1 VFVGK
6 GVVYDTGG
14 LSLKP
19 SDGMMTMKCDMG
31 GAAAA
36 IGAIYAAA
44 AAGLPV
50 WTVALVPATDNRP
63 DGNAIVP
70 GDVITISDGTTV
82 EVLNTDAEGRLIL
95 SDALVYAKK
104 YTPEV
109 VIDLAT
115 LTGAASRAIG
125 KYGIVAMTNTDAHFS
140 DLKTCGN
147 SVHERLVEFP
157 LWDEYAD
164 MLKSDIADM
173 KNIGGAIAG
182 ANTAGKFL
190 EKFTDYPWI
199 HLDIAG
205 PAFLDAPDSYR
216 GKGGTGSGL
225 RLLFE
230 YLKNKAKA

>member
-1 VFVGK
+1 MLTKALSIRPCLLWEYTKGHVNKQPVVFVGK

-95 SDALVYAKK
+95 SDA
-104 YTPEV
+104 
-109 VIDLAT
+109 
-115 LTGAASRAIG
+115 
-125 KYGIVAMTNTDAHFS
+125 F
-140 DLKTCGN
+140 
-147 SVHERLVEFP
+147 
-157 LWDEYAD
+157 
-164 MLKSDIADM
+164 
-173 KNIGGAIAG
+173 
-182 ANTAGKFL
+182 
-190 EKFTDYPWI
+190 
-199 HLDIAG
+199 
-205 PAFLDAPDSYR
+205 
-216 GKGGTGSGL
+216 GL
-225 RLLFE
+225 R
-230 YLKNKAKA
+230 